1 MLRITDLVVPARW
14 GQERG
19 QGCVGTFATSPVI
32 TWSHFGR
39 SGDEVPPMW
48 CSGSL
53 QNQQMEL
60 ITSRT
65 RLCPPESRVWD
76 GMGACESC
84 RQPRA
89 TSLPRD
95 RSRARSLRWSLEH
108 LLGGLVGAVTSNK
121 VLKTCGQR
129 EMTKEHPKPPH
140 PSMGQAC
147 NFGDALADGLCIP
160 KLTLQSA
167 EIPRSKALLANTI
180 QTQLSSQLRADYSEI
195 KFFFLNV
202 GEKKGVKHSRTSRE
216 SETLQQEGLETITEP
231 GTKPS
236 TSFIISTE
244 LKHVE

>member
-1 MLRITDLVVPARW
+1 
-14 GQERG
+14 
-19 QGCVGTFATSPVI
+19 
-32 TWSHFGR
+32 
-39 SGDEVPPMW
+39 MW

-140 PSMGQAC
+140 PSMGQAR

-167 EIPRSKALLANTI
+167 EVPWSKALLANTI